1 VHARGVE
8 ICCGTPLE
16 SCSWERDERAREAFG
31 RRKKQHGNRAEIKSS
46 LCQRERAA
54 TETNANVESEMQ
66 IATQHQSEPTNPFY
80 VALAK
85 LFSAFAI

>member
-1 VHARGVE
+1 LA
-8 ICCGTPLE
+8 
-16 SCSWERDERAREAFG
+16 DA
-31 RRKKQHGNRAEIKSS
+31 KSS
-46 LCQRERAA
+46 TETEPKLNRHFVSARAA

-66 IATQHQSEPTNPFY
+66 IATQHQSEPTNPFC